1 MVSNQIVDSDAF
13 LDMPLSAQALYLH
26 LLVRADD
33 EGFSNSV
40 KKVMRMIGSRD
51 DDLKVLITKNFV
63 IPFQSGVVVIKH
75 WLIHNTIRKERIQKT
90 AHTEERNQLAIKNN
104 NSYTLKN
111 AETSGELESGRHMSD
126 IRQTDDG
133 IDEISL
139 DKSRLDKSSKD
150 NVGKPDRIPY
160 KEIIDFLNEQT
171 ESKYRHKT
179 SKTKDLIK
187 ARWNDG
193 FRLDDFKTVILKKT
207 KEWKGKDMAKYLR
220 PETLFGTKFES
231 YLNQLDGGKPDTK
244 VDWFEEYEKE
254 QRGEKE

>member
-1 MVSNQIVDSDAF
+1 MAKKRMVSNQIVDSDAF

-75 WLIHNTIRKERIQKT
+75 WLIHNTIRKERIQAT
-90 AHTEERNQLAIKNN
+90 THTEERDQLAIKNN

-133 IDEISL
+133 IDKVSL
-139 DKSRLDKSSKD
+139 DKSSLGKSSLDKGSKEKKKEPSKTAFGD
-150 NVGKPDRIPY
+150 FVKLTDTEYENLCKDYGK
-160 KEIIDFLNEQT
+160 KIIDNKIEDMNNYIGAKGKQYKSHNHALR
-171 ESKYRHKT
+171 S
-179 SKTKDLIK
+179 
-187 ARWNDG
+187 W
-193 FRLDDFKTVILKKT
+193 LKKET
-207 KEWKGKDMAKYLR
+207 KKEEPKKQEFRYSIDVTDPK
-220 PETLFGTKFES
+220 
-231 YLNQLDGGKPDTK
+231 NQT
-244 VDWFEEYEKE
+244 
-254 QRGEKE
+254 